1 MKKLDTN
8 VVGIWWFIIFSVS
21 SLVVISILAWELGLF
36 LILFLV
42 GLGLFISIPYI
53 ITYLWNKFI
62 AK

>member
-8 VVGIWWFIIFSVS
+8 VVGIWWFIIF
-21 SLVVISILAWELGLF
+21 LVFVFVFISILAWELALF
-36 LILFLV
+36 LILFFM
-42 GLGLFISIPYI
+42 GLGVFISVPHI